1 MIREQN
7 NALLSKTEKLD
18 TGHNLMSTLRNKSE
32 INAVPI
38 LKNKYNINIE
48 EWMWVHAMPIL
59 NGTECSVNTE
69 EWILI

>member
-1 MIREQN
+1 
-7 NALLSKTEKLD
+7 
-18 TGHNLMSTLRNKSE
+18 MSTLRNKSE

-59 NGTECSVNTE
+59 NETECSVNTK